1 MNEDLQPVNSFA
13 EIDILKDEVYHNNYS
28 HEYMEK
34 CDELGL
40 ENIEEYN
47 CLHSYCC
54 DCGTVGECEPLIY
67 FCVYCSKKKV
77 DYDKKD
83 VMLNE

>member
-13 EIDILKDEVYHNNYS
+13 EIDIFKDEVYHNNYS

-40 ENIEEYN
+40 ENIEEYT
-47 CLHSYCC
+47 CQHLFGA
-54 DCGTVGECEPLIY
+54 DCGTTSGCEMIQY
-67 FCVYCSKKKV
+67 FCIYCSKPSGKP
-77 DYDKKD
+77 
-83 VMLNE
+83 